1 MATTPTDDP
10 TMETSGVVVS
20 DVPTMET
27 SGDVSDVP
35 AMATRVVVSA
45 SFKITRGLGGLMENA
60 KVNVGKLY
68 LRQIYSGWDANQS
81 DVIQPHPETGLGK
94 TGVSNWAIYDGAS
107 SKAKLVAKGQGM
119 YTQAGNWNQW
129 FTLVFEVERF
139 EGSTLQVMGASIED
153 EENDWAIVGGTGE
166 FEMARGIIK
175 RRSALSLEFFCRMKE
190 VVPAPTKKG
199 PWGGNGGSLWE
210 MEGKSQRLENVTI
223 YHIGAVEGIQFSY
236 VDEDG
241 QIRTTGTW
249 GRIKFGPSEFV
260 KQITGAARHGGWLS
274 QFKIVTSHKTYG
286 PFGVDAGAPSFS
298 YTVRED
304 ELVVGFF
311 ANADTFVQS
320 IGVCTI

>member
-1 MATTPTDDP
+1 
-10 TMETSGVVVS
+10 
-20 DVPTMET
+20 
-27 SGDVSDVP
+27 
-35 AMATRVVVSA
+35 
-45 SFKITRGLGGLMENA
+45 
-60 KVNVGKLY
+60 
-68 LRQIYSGWDANQS
+68 
-81 DVIQPHPETGLGK
+81 
-94 TGVSNWAIYDGAS
+94 
-107 SKAKLVAKGQGM
+107 
-119 YTQAGNWNQW
+119 
-129 FTLVFEVERF
+129 
-139 EGSTLQVMGASIED
+139 
-153 EENDWAIVGGTGE
+153 
-166 FEMARGIIK
+166 
-175 RRSALSLEFFCRMKE
+175 MKE

-249 GRIKFGPSEFV
+249 GRVHPSPLYKTEIKFGPSEFV